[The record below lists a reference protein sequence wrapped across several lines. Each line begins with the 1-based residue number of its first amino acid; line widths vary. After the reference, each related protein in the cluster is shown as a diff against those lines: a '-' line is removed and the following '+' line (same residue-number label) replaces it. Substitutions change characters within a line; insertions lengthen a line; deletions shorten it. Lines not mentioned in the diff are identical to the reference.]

1 MDIDTLTKE
10 ERGVLRAKAQ
20 LDAFDLRNHGTWYR
34 SRDHDRMVL
43 LGRLADAMEALA
55 DATLGPVQPEPVD
68 NDIEPTDLA
77 KETIPEIERLSRRH
91 QGRRLS
97 KTAVA
102 ARVGIDRGTLDEWI
116 RRGWLTWPP
125 ETR

>member
-1 MDIDTLTKE
+1 MDIDKLTKQ
-10 ERGVLRAKAQ
+10 ERAVLRAKAQ
-20 LDAFDLRNHGTWYR
+20 LDAFDLRHHGTWFR
-34 SRDHDRMVL
+34 SKDHDRMVL
-43 LGRLADAMEALA
+43 LGRLADALEALA
-55 DATLGPVQPEPVD
+55 AARLGPVEPGPED
-68 NDIEPTDLA
+68 DDDEPTDLA
-77 KETIPEIERLSRRH
+77 RDTIPEIERLARRH

-97 KTAVA
+97 KIAAA

>member
-1 MDIDTLTKE
+1 MDIDTLTKQ
-10 ERGVLRAKAQ
+10 ERAVLRAKAQ
-20 LDAFDLRNHGTWYR
+20 LDAFDLRHHGTWFR
-34 SRDHDRMVL
+34 SKDHDRAVL
-43 LGRLADAMEALA
+43 LGRLADALEALA
-55 DATLGPVQPEPVD
+55 DARLGPVESEPAD
-68 NDIEPTDLA
+68 DGEPTDLA
-77 KETIPEIERLSRRH
+77 RDTIPEIERLARRH

>member
-1 MDIDTLTKE
+1 MDVDKLTRE
-10 ERGVLRAKAQ
+10 ERAVLRAKAQ
-20 LDAFDLRNHGTWYR
+20 LDAFDLRNRGTWYR
-34 SRDHDRMVL
+34 SMDHDRTVL
-43 LGRLADAMEALA
+43 LGRLADAVEALA
-55 DATLGPVQPEPVD
+55 DARFGPAPPEPEDDSV
-68 NDIEPTDLA
+68 EPTDLA
-77 KETIPEIERLSRRH
+77 RGTIPEIEGLSRRH